1 MGLYKNTRVQP
12 KMISPILIKVVPIAS
27 AISLI
32 FIITFQ
38 LVQAQVVQIEPDFQ
52 PDPLTLNGKSGGI
65 EKSNCG
71 NIAPKPNHLLKVKRS
86 LPYLRITVKSK
97 GKPTL
102 LIDGPEGRFCILG
115 DSYSQNKPENKAEI
129 SGYWLEGQ
137 YSLHIGELSK
147 QQHTYTLSISQ
158 QKMPQK

>member
-1 MGLYKNTRVQP
+1 M
-12 KMISPILIKVVPIAS
+12 KMPSLIKFVPIFLTVG
-27 AISLI
+27 LI
-32 FIITFQ
+32 FINVQ
-38 LVQAQVVQIEPDFQ
+38 LVQAEVVQIERDFQ
-52 PDPLTLNGKSGGI
+52 PDPLTLSGESGGL

-71 NIAPKPNHLLKVKRS
+71 NIGAKPNHVIEVTES
-86 LPYLRITVKSK
+86 LPYLRLTVGSK

-102 LIDGPEGRFCILG
+102 LIDGPEGRFCVLG
-115 DSYSQNKPENKAEI
+115 DSYSQDKPEI
-129 SGYWLEGQ
+129 SGFWQAGE